1 MSLILNIIKYSKLK
15 FFLNIVLEE
24 ELATGLRLLG
34 VTDISQLNPS
44 MVRYLDR
51 KLS

>member
-1 MSLILNIIKYSKLK
+1 MIC
-15 FFLNIVLEE
+15 FLNEILVLEE

-44 MVRYLDR
+44 MLRYIDQ
-51 KLS
+51 KIKT